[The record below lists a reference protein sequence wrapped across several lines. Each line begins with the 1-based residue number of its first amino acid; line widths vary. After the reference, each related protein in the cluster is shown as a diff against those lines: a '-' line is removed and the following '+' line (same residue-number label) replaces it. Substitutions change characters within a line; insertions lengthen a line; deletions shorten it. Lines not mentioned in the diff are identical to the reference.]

1 MSSKPPDTPSSDAP
15 ADTLPDTPDDALGDA
30 LDDAPEALPDIAS
43 ITAPDAGPD
52 SAATAKHHDALFKSL
67 FSDPVQ
73 AAAQLQAIL
82 PPRVARHIDWESLQ
96 PVHASF
102 VNDLLEQRHG
112 DLLFSAQL
120 RDERPIFLWLLYEH
134 QSKIERWMSWRT
146 TDMLWEFLKG
156 WRTQHPDATHIPA
169 ILPVVLYHGARPWD
183 APTSLLDL
191 MDLSDE
197 ARRDFGDYLLSSRF
211 VLDDLRITADADI
224 DARPLAPQARLG
236 LVLMKHYRDRDLA
249 IFIAAHADDVRR
261 LHATEAGRLWL
272 YRLLSYTWHVN
283 RYTDRDS
290 LVRHLVPLVGPEI
303 EHTMLTYGQR
313 LEQQGVQKGQRTALL
328 RQLTRRFGA
337 VPEPVTARVAAAT
350 PADIERW
357 LDRILDAT
365 SLDDVF
371 ATP

>member
-15 ADTLPDTPDDALGDA
+15 DDTLPDTPDDA
-30 LDDAPEALPDIAS
+30 PEALPDTAS

-52 SAATAKHHDALFKSL
+52 SAATAKHHDSLCKSL

-73 AAAQLQAIL
+73 AAAQL
-82 PPRVARHIDWESLQ
+82 
-96 PVHASF
+96 
-102 VNDLLEQRHG
+102 
-112 DLLFSAQL
+112 
-120 RDERPIFLWLLYEH
+120 
-134 QSKIERWMSWRT
+134 
-146 TDMLWEFLKG
+146 
-156 WRTQHPDATHIPA
+156 
-169 ILPVVLYHGARPWD
+169 
-183 APTSLLDL
+183 
-191 MDLSDE
+191 
-197 ARRDFGDYLLSSRF
+197 LLSSRF

-236 LVLMKHYRDRDLA
+236 LVLMKHYRDRNLA

-290 LVRHLVPLVGPEI
+290 LVRHLIPLVGPEI

-313 LEQQGVQKGQRTALL
+313 LEQQGVEKGVEKGIEKGQRTALL

-337 VPEPVTARVAAAT
+337 LPEPVAAQVAAAT
-350 PADIERW
+350 SADIERW

-365 SLDDVF
+365 ALDDVF
-371 ATP
+371 V